1 MNTEEKFVIG
11 KKFWF
16 RFLRWIR
23 PLFLSV
29 VFLFFLL
36 PLHAGVINVS
46 SRDKITTIKQAV
58 EIATDGDTIM
68 INGGMY
74 KEKNIVVKK
83 KITLLGKNNPLL
95 DGEGTYEILTI
106 KDVAGVVVSGLTFQ
120 HSGFSS
126 LKDLAAIKVIDSRHF
141 SITKNT
147 ILNTHFA
154 IYIAGCDSFSI
165 TNNQIRGTP
174 GNDEQTTGNGIH
186 LWKNS
191 YATITNNNISGH
203 RDGIYF
209 EFVQHST
216 ITGNYCKSNIRY
228 GLHFMFSNND
238 EYIQNTFEKNG
249 AGVAVMFSHHIH
261 MFKNHFLFNQGES
274 TYGLLLKEIND
285 GIIRDNVFE
294 QNTIGIYLEGTNR
307 IDVTDNKFLRNGYAI
322 RIQASC
328 NNNNVNKN
336 NFFEHTFDVATNG
349 TLVLNNFNG
358 NFWDKYD
365 GYDLKRDG
373 VGDVPYRPISLFSMV
388 IENIPV
394 ASVFLRSFIVFLLDQ
409 SEKIIPSITP
419 ENLVDNTPLMKPV
432 KM

>member
-1 MNTEEKFVIG
+1 
-11 KKFWF
+11 
-16 RFLRWIR
+16 
-23 PLFLSV
+23 
-29 VFLFFLL
+29 
-36 PLHAGVINVS
+36 
-46 SRDKITTIKQAV
+46 
-58 EIATDGDTIM
+58 
-68 INGGMY
+68 
-74 KEKNIVVKK
+74 
-83 KITLLGKNNPLL
+83 L

-336 NFFEHTFDVATNG
+336 NFFENTFDVATNG

>member
-1 MNTEEKFVIG
+1 MNTEEIFLIG
-11 KKFWF
+11 KKLWQHILNGVTKILPFF
-16 RFLRWIR
+16 IFIV
-23 PLFLSV
+23 V
-29 VFLFFLL
+29 VF
-36 PLHAGVINVS
+36 PLQAAVVNVS
-46 SRDKITTIKQAV
+46 KQDKISSIKQA
-58 EIATDGDTIM
+58 IAIALPGDTVI
-68 INGGMY
+68 IHGGVY
-74 KEKNIVVKK
+74 KEKNIVINKK
-83 KITLLGKNNPLL
+83 LTLLGKNNPVL
-95 DGEGTYEILTI
+95 DGENKYEILTI
-106 KDVAGVVVSGLTFQ
+106 KDVAGAVVSGITFQ
-120 HSGFSS
+120 FSGFSS
-126 LKDLAAIKVIDSRHF
+126 LKDLAAIKVIDSRQILI
-141 SITKNT
+141 SNNT

-154 IYIAGCDSFSI
+154 IFIASSDNFRIEG
-165 TNNQIRGTP
+165 NQIRGTP
-174 GNDEQTTGNGIH
+174 GDDEQSTGNGIH

-191 YATITNNNISGH
+191 YATIVNNRITGH

-216 ITGNYCKSNIRY
+216 ISNNYCKNNIRY

-238 EYIQNTFEKNG
+238 EYIKNTFEENG

-261 MFKNHFLFNQGES
+261 MYSNHFMNNQGAS

-285 GIIRDNVFE
+285 GIIKDNVFE

-307 IDVTDNKFLRNGYAI
+307 IDVINNQFIRNGYAL

-328 NNNNVNKN
+328 NNNNVHSN
-336 NFFEHTFDVATNG
+336 NFFENTFDVATNG
-349 TLVLNNFNG
+349 SLVLNNFNG
-358 NFWDKYD
+358 NYWDKYD
-365 GYDLKRDG
+365 GYDLKHDG

-394 ASVFLRSFIVFLLDQ
+394 ASIFLRSFVVFLLDQ